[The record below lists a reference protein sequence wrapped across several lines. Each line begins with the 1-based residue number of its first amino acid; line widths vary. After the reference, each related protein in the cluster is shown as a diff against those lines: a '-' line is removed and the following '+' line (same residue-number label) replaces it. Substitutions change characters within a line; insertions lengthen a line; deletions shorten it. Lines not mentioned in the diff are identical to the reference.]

1 MKTTTKVI
9 SLVLALVLSTV
20 LFVACAPKPAVETA
34 APVVASTEVPT
45 KAPAAAPTE
54 EPAKAEHQV
63 YMGKVPITL
72 SHAVHGNDAK
82 WAEKYAKEK
91 YGAKYEVIDPAGDL
105 QKEIKAVED
114 FIAKGVDGIIL
125 HPVQESGVNEVVKE
139 ARDAGVYVIAYF
151 MAPTE
156 AKIPMVKVDESAV
169 AKQMGMDMAKQWK
182 ELYPD
187 KPIKVGFIDFL
198 SVNYCIDQR
207 SGPFLKGVLE
217 VDPTV
222 AKGGL
227 VDKIKNSA
235 GETLLGATFWLGA
248 EGDLSKSQA
257 IGQDMLQAHPE
268 VNIIYGTNTPNA
280 LGALSAYEAAGRGK
294 AVDGVPLT
302 EIFAGTDGDSPELI
316 KLVDPTSS
324 LKYTL
329 GMQPQIFAYAQVDL
343 MMDVIN
349 GKVAPDEY
357 SEVVAKDV
365 YFNYYKNTMQEMQDW
380 FNTQYYGN
388 IDLAAELKKK

>member
-1 MKTTTKVI
+1 MKSTTKVV
-9 SLVLALVLSTV
+9 SLVLALIFATA
-20 LFVACAPKPAVETA
+20 LFVACAPAPAAETA
-34 APVVASTEVPT
+34 AAPEEVATEAPVVE
-45 KAPAAAPTE
+45 APAKE
-54 EPAKAEHQV
+54 V
-63 YMGKVPITL
+63 YIGKVPITL

-82 WAEKYAKEK
+82 WAEQYAREK

-156 AKIPMVKVDESAV
+156 AKIPMVKVDESIV

-198 SVNYCIDQR
+198 SVNYCFDQR

-222 AKGGL
+222 TGL
-227 VDKIKNSA
+227 VDNIKNSA

-302 EIFAGTDGDSPELI
+302 EIFAGTDGDAPELI
-316 KLVDPTSS
+316 KLADPTSS

-329 GMQPQIFAYAQVDL
+329 GMQPQTFAYAQVDL
-343 MMDVIN
+343 IMAVIN
-349 GKVAPDEY
+349 GEVAPDEY
-357 SEVVAKDV
+357 SEVKSQDV

-388 IDLAAELKKK
+388 IDLAAELAK